1 MHEILKENIAK
12 NLIILIVLGILCFQI
27 PNCIGC
33 SVIEEDKAAAG
44 SLLTTISLISVIAC
58 FGCFAFTYEKVQ
70 MKKRMYRY
78 LAHITTGLLMLAIGT
93 TLILTS
99 LVTKII
105 AGPLLI
111 IDLLLVMVY
120 LACVCY
126 DFWDILRT
134 EKFK

>member
-1 MHEILKENIAK
+1 MHEIIRENIAK
-12 NLIILIVLGILCFQI
+12 NILILAVLGILCFLI
-27 PNCIGC
+27 PNCLEYSTIK
-33 SVIEEDKAAAG
+33 ENPDAAG

-58 FGCFAFTYEKVQ
+58 FGCFAFTYEKVH
-70 MKKRMYRY
+70 MKKTMHRY
-78 LAHITTGLLMLAIGT
+78 LAHLTTGLLMLAIGI

-105 AGPLLI
+105 AGPVLI
-111 IDLLLVMVY
+111 IDLLLGMVY

-134 EKFK
+134 IKPK